1 MERIERIHAL
11 HRILSAARYPVTV
24 QRLQEDLECSRATV
38 YRDLA
43 YLRTDREFRAFHL
56 TPV

>member
-24 QRLQEDLECSRATV
+24 QRLQEGLECSRGTV

-43 YLRTDREFRAFHL
+43 
-56 TPV
+56 